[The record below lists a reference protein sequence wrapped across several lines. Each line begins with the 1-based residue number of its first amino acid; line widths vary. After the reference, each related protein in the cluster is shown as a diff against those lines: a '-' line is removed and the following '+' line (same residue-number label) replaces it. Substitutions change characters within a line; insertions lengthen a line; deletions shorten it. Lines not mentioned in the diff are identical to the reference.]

1 MLLSQGEEL
10 HRGVVRRAAKMGRR
24 KCHHLLLLLVGVM
37 SVGEGHALSL
47 PSPKRPMRPVLLSAA
62 QPSPPAANAQGVT
75 VAWGVCG
82 FLGILASAIGRLAPI
97 ALQPILQ
104 RDLSLIQ
111 WGLYAPLTAWNPEQL
126 GASQ

>member
-24 KCHHLLLLLVGVM
+24 KCHHLLLLLVGVL
-37 SVGEGHALSL
+37 SREGHALS
-47 PSPKRPMRPVLLSAA
+47 PEPQAAHAPRAA
-62 QPSPPAANAQGVT
+62 QCRTATPPAANAQGVT